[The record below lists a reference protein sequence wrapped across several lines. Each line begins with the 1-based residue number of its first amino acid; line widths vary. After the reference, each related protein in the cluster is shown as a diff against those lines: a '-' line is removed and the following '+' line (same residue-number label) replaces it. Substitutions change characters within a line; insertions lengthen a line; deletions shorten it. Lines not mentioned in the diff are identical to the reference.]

1 MPLCQGCGASYDDNY
16 KFCPHCGRAKPEPQ
30 AINLNVQVAPVRD
43 EEAVLKI
50 EVVGTAELTAPPFD
64 WRPSGMTKLM
74 GEAGRNWT
82 QITRFRLLLD
92 SFHPQRGQYVAYQ
105 SAEFR
110 GYAVQLGNDFKFPER
125 FHNNKVFQSWAEA
138 LFSERRKVWDDTT
151 QYLLQEGWTGLSEQ
165 AMKRKPPHALED
177 LSDFKRPDIWTISYL
192 LRIYTAPNP
201 LAGATIKLD
210 DYRYRRVAG

>member
-1 MPLCQGCGASYDDNY
+1 MPLCQGCGASYDDNF
-16 KFCPHCGRAKPEPQ
+16 KFCPHCGRAKPQPES
-30 AINLNVQVAPVRD
+30 INLNVQVAPVRY

-50 EVVGTAELTAPPFD
+50 EVVGTTELTEPPFD

-110 GYAVQLGNDFKFPER
+110 GYVAQLDVKFPER
-125 FHNNKVFQSWAEA
+125 FRHNKAFQFWTDSV
-138 LFSERRKVWDDTT
+138 FSERSKAWVSTT
-151 QYLLQEGWTGLSEQ
+151 SYLIQEGWIGLTEQ
-165 AMKRKPPHALED
+165 ATKRERPYELRD
-177 LSDFKRPDIWTISYL
+177 LSGFVEPELWTIASHL
-192 LRIYTAPNP
+192 NVWFPLNP
-201 LAGATIKLD
+201 PAGTTKELD
-210 DYRYRRVAG
+210 EYRYRRVAG